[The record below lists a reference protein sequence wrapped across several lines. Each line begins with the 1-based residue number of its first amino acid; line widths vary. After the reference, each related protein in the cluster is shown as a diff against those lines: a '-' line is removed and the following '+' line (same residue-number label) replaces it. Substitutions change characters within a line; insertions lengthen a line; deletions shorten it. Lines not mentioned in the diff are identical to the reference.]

1 MESDFISQV
10 LSLNNGR
17 VIVAIV
23 IELIGPKVYLD
34 ILIDKNVI
42 GELQLTRCEMQE
54 IGELHSESGVNEMC
68 RLNPCSQ

>member
-54 IGELHSESGVNEMC
+54 IGELHS
-68 RLNPCSQ
+68 